1 MRNLLKRVLILMILC
16 FLTQIPSFAY
26 EFDTSFSKNETIYK
40 SSSARINYINPTAQ
54 DNPRGGGYP
63 GYRGAN
69 QLIIYTPEYGRK
81 TGTNEFGTEAIVVN
95 GYVTSLSGA
104 DSLIPYNGFVISGHG
119 MAKEWIN
126 KNVTLGSK
134 IIVSPNT
141 MVVTSALT
149 PESYLFA
156 ANAKIKEVFSLMRY
170 YSHQNVP
177 YDYTSAVEYLNK
189 SKKALSQ
196 AAKQP
201 DNIKK
206 YSSTAINNANK
217 AIEYSMPYYKDELKG
232 VWLRPT
238 QRTKSEI
245 ESALDKLKEEGINN
259 IFLET
264 FYHAKTIYP
273 SEVLSRY
280 NITNQRQEFVG
291 FDPLMVWV
299 TEAHKRKMKI
309 HIWFECF
316 YVGNDNP
323 NINPHHILNV
333 YPQWANTTR
342 EKYNSKNIASS
353 AAEHNG
359 YFLDPANPA
368 VQTFLLE
375 VLNEIIT
382 KYEPD
387 GINLD
392 YIRYPL
398 SVDKKSANYENSN
411 WGYTQFA
418 RDEFMQIYGIDPVNI
433 SKNTRDWD
441 LWSRYRQEKITNFVI
456 RAKDLIHRR
465 AILTTVIFPDRQRSL
480 DTKMQDWRTWS
491 HKNYIDGFTPL
502 LLTCDYDTAKSLL
515 QDIKSNSSK
524 FTDIYAG
531 IFVSFMNG
539 STDDLL
545 RQIHMSRELKA
556 KGVIIFDHSHFK
568 SKYAEAVSE
577 SAFTPLSDRTL
588 RKIKSGEI
596 SQKKLQEYLDKS
608 IKEFYKDEAAFNK
621 AVNNKSQGYK
631 TKIDEQ
637 KNIKEVSNISEQNK
651 PNNNSD
657 IKETKQKKKSK
668 YKIKTD
674 ESMTVHPAKEKEH
687 SKKKPAK
694 TSPQAEN
701 KTGEKGRFY

>member
-1 MRNLLKRVLILMILC
+1 MRNLLKKILISTFLCLM
-16 FLTQIPSFAY
+16 TQIPSWAY
-26 EFDTSFSKNETIYK
+26 GFNTSLPQNETVYK
-40 SSSARINYINPTAQ
+40 SSSARINYINPTPQ
-54 DNPRGGGYP
+54 GNPRGGGYP

-69 QLIIYTPEYGRK
+69 QLIIYTPDFGRK

-126 KNVTLGSK
+126 RNVILGSK
-134 IIVSPNT
+134 IVVNPNT
-141 MVVTSALT
+141 MIITSAMT

-177 YDYTSAVEYLNK
+177 YDYTSAAEYLNK

-201 DNIKK
+201 ENMKK
-206 YSSTAINNANK
+206 YSATAINNANK
-217 AIEYSMPYYKDELKG
+217 AIEYSIPYYKDELKG

-238 QRTKSEI
+238 QRSQSEI
-245 ESALDKLKEEGINN
+245 EATLDKLKEAGINN
-259 IFLET
+259 VFLET

-291 FDPLMVWV
+291 FDPLMVWI

-309 HIWFECF
+309 HVWFECF

-323 NINPHHILNV
+323 NINPNHILSV

-342 EKYNSKNIASS
+342 EKYNSKVLASS
-353 AAEHNG
+353 TAEHNG

-375 VLNEIIT
+375 VLNEIIN

-387 GINLD
+387 GVNLD

-398 SVDKKSANYENSN
+398 SSDKKSANYENSN

-418 RDEFMQIYGIDPVNI
+418 RDEFMQIYDIDPVDI
-433 SKNTRDWD
+433 SKNAREWD
-441 LWSRYRQEKITNFVI
+441 LWSNYRQEKITNFVVK
-456 RAKDLIHRR
+456 AKDVIHKR
-465 AILTTVIFPDRQRSL
+465 AILTAVIFPDRQRSL
-480 DTKMQDWRTWS
+480 DTKMQDWKTWS
-491 HKNYIDGFTPL
+491 SKNYIDGFTPL

-515 QDIKSNSSK
+515 QDIKNYSSK
-524 FTDIYAG
+524 YTDIYAG
-531 IFVSFMNG
+531 VFVAFMNG

-556 KGVIIFDHSHFK
+556 KGIIIFDHNHFK
-568 SKYAEAVSE
+568 SKYSDAVSE
-577 SAFTPLSDRTL
+577 SAFTPLSDRTV

-608 IKEFYKDEAAFNK
+608 VMEFNKDEAAFNK
-621 AVNNKSQGYK
+621 VINNKYQVSRK
-631 TKIDEQ
+631 NAEEQ
-637 KNIKEVSNISEQNK
+637 QNSKDLPSVSEQNNK
-651 PNNNSD
+651 IYTSD
-657 IKETKQKKKSK
+657 LKNTKQKKKSK

-674 ESMTVHPAKEKEH
+674 ESMTVHPEKRKKS

-701 KTGEKGRFY
+701 QIGDKGRFY